1 MGGCLSVSVSC
12 EKVVDNFSQWLCVKG
27 SYIHNLEE
35 NLRDLETAMEELKAR
50 RVDLSTRVDNEE
62 MKGLRRLS
70 EVQVWLT
77 KVEKLESDV
86 NGLVNVRTTELQRLC
101 LCGVCSKSLK
111 LSYRYGK
118 RVFLKLGEV
127 KKQKSEGVFEV
138 VAGKAPASEVIER
151 RIQPTIVGQE
161 EVLEKAWNRLMS
173 DDGVGIMGLHGM
185 GGVGKTT
192 LLTQINNKFIE
203 KKNNFDVIWVDVSKE
218 LQIQKIQNQVAK
230 KLGLDGEDWNQ
241 KDEEEKACAIHNV
254 LKRRKF
260 VLLMDDLWEKVELT
274 LIGVPYPDRGN
285 GCKIVFTTRSK
296 EVCGRMRVD
305 AEMEV
310 QCLLPQDALE
320 LFKKVVGETTLRSD
334 PSIPELAAEV
344 AKKCHGLPLALT
356 VIGEAMSYRR
366 TIQEWKNAI
375 HELNSNAVKFSD
387 MEDKILPVLKFS
399 YDSLKEENLKS
410 CFLYCALVRQDG
422 FIYKD
427 NLIDYWIG
435 EGMIDASEGIEM
447 AENKGYEIIGS
458 LVRASL
464 LMEVEPDRR
473 MHMRMHD
480 VVREMALW
488 IASDFGKEEDAF
500 IVHAGARL
508 REMPNVENWKVVR
521 RISLMDNCIGHLAGS
536 PECLELTTF
545 LMNDN
550 VLKDISMEFFKSMP
564 KLVVLDL
571 SRNGS
576 LLEMPDGISKLVSLQ
591 YLNLSGTR
599 ISDLPMCLLQELEK
613 LIHLGL
619 PRLTTIAGISRLQNL
634 KILVLTFPWDDHN
647 TVEELETLKNLQV
660 LYTRFEDDPLP
671 LEKFL
676 SSHRLTSCT
685 REVVIMNMDL
695 ESSGLSLPVT
705 MDKLKFFRTDNC
717 SISEIKMGTTC
728 NICFSSLSLVFLRD
742 CRCLKELTFLIFAPN
757 LTDLVIDKGKD
768 VEDIINKEKAC
779 GGEESGI
786 VPFLNLNRLVLI
798 SLPKLKNIYW
808 SPLLLPSLEKVV
820 IRDCPNLKKLPLSS
834 QSGKQGEDGLIIY
847 YDEEEWIEGVEW
859 EDEATKT
866 RFLSSCRKGPNR
878 LLRRQTSSK
887 LMMPFCIV

>member
-12 EKVVDNFSQWLCVKG
+12 EKVVDSFSQWLCVKA

-35 NLRDLETAMEELKAR
+35 NLRELETAMEELKGR
-50 RVDLSTRVDNEE
+50 RDDLSTRVDNEE

-77 KVEKLESDV
+77 KVEKLE
-86 NGLVNVRTTELQRLC
+86 
-101 LCGVCSKSLK
+101 
-111 LSYRYGK
+111 
-118 RVFLKLGEV
+118 
-127 KKQKSEGVFEV
+127 
-138 VAGKAPASEVIER
+138 
-151 RIQPTIVGQE
+151 
-161 EVLEKAWNRLMS
+161 
-173 DDGVGIMGLHGM
+173 
-185 GGVGKTT
+185 
-192 LLTQINNKFIE
+192 LTQ
-203 KKNNFDVIWVDVSKE
+203 
-218 LQIQKIQNQVAK
+218 
-230 KLGLDGEDWNQ
+230 
-241 KDEEEKACAIHNV
+241 
-254 LKRRKF
+254 
-260 VLLMDDLWEKVELT
+260 
-274 LIGVPYPDRGN
+274 IGVPYPDRGN

-310 QCLLPQDALE
+310 QCLLPEDALE

-375 HELNSNAVKFSD
+375 HELKSNAVKFSD
-387 MEDKILPVLKFS
+387 MEDKILPVLMFS

-410 CFLYCALVRQDG
+410 CFLYCPLVRENG
-422 FIYKD
+422 LIIKEK
-427 NLIDYWIG
+427 LIDYWIG
-435 EGMIDASEGIEM
+435 EGMIDASEGIEV

-464 LMEVEPDRR
+464 LMEVEPDRGR
-473 MHMRMHD
+473 CMRMHD

-488 IASDFGKEEDAF
+488 IASDFGKEKDAF
-500 IVHAGARL
+500 IVHAGAWL
-508 REMPNVENWKVVR
+508 REMPPNENWKVVR
-521 RISLMDNCIGHLAGS
+521 RISLMDNCIEHLAGS

-545 LMNDN
+545 LLNDN
-550 VLKDISMEFFKSMP
+550 VLEDISMEFFKSMP

-571 SRNGS
+571 STNGS

-591 YLNLSGTR
+591 YLNLAATGIR
-599 ISDLPMCLLQELEK
+599 DLPMCLLQELKK
-613 LIHLGL
+613 LIRLEL

-634 KILVLTFPWDDHN
+634 KILDLIFPWDDHN
-647 TVEELETLKNLQV
+647 TVEELETLKNLEV
-660 LYTRFEDDPLP
+660 LYTAFEDRPLP

-685 REVVIMNMDL
+685 RQVVITNMDL

-705 MDKLKFFRTDNC
+705 MDKLKGFCIDNC
-717 SISEIKMGTTC
+717 RISEIKMGTICSKSKTVTPLHNPR
-728 NICFSSLSLVFLRD
+728 NICFSSLSLVCLRD
-742 CRCLKELTFLIFAPN
+742 CECLKELTFLMFAPN
-757 LTDLVIDKGKD
+757 LTDLLVYYGKD

-808 SPLLLPSLEKVV
+808 SPLLLPSLEKVE

-847 YDEEEWIEGVEW
+847 YNEEEWIESVEW

-866 RFLSSCRKGPNR
+866 RFLSSCKQG
-878 LLRRQTSSK
+878 
-887 LMMPFCIV
+887 

>member
-1 MGGCLSVSVSC
+1 M
-12 EKVVDNFSQWLCVKG
+12 
-27 SYIHNLEE
+27 
-35 NLRDLETAMEELKAR
+35 
-50 RVDLSTRVDNEE
+50 
-62 MKGLRRLS
+62 
-70 EVQVWLT
+70 
-77 KVEKLESDV
+77 
-86 NGLVNVRTTELQRLC
+86 
-101 LCGVCSKSLK
+101 
-111 LSYRYGK
+111 
-118 RVFLKLGEV
+118 
-127 KKQKSEGVFEV
+127 
-138 VAGKAPASEVIER
+138 
-151 RIQPTIVGQE
+151 
-161 EVLEKAWNRLMS
+161 
-173 DDGVGIMGLHGM
+173 
-185 GGVGKTT
+185 
-192 LLTQINNKFIE
+192 
-203 KKNNFDVIWVDVSKE
+203 
-218 LQIQKIQNQVAK
+218 
-230 KLGLDGEDWNQ
+230 
-241 KDEEEKACAIHNV
+241 
-254 LKRRKF
+254 
-260 VLLMDDLWEKVELT
+260 LLMDDLWEKVELT
-274 LIGVPYPDRGN
+274 QIGVPYPDRGN

-310 QCLLPQDALE
+310 QCLLPEDALE

-356 VIGEAMSYRR
+356 VIGEATSYRR
-366 TIQEWKNAI
+366 TIREWKNAI

-410 CFLYCALVRQDG
+410 CFLYCALVPKNG
-422 FIYKD
+422 FILKRK
-427 NLIDYWIG
+427 LIDYWIG

-464 LMEVEPDRR
+464 LMEVESNRAILI
-473 MHMRMHD
+473 RMHD

-488 IASDFGKEEDAF
+488 IASDFGKEKDAF
-500 IVHAGARL
+500 IVHAGGRL
-508 REMPNVENWKVVR
+508 REMPNVKNWKVVR
-521 RISLMDNCIGHLAGS
+521 RISLMDNCIEHLAGS

-545 LMNDN
+545 LVNN
-550 VLKDISMEFFKSMP
+550 NRSLKDISMEFFKSMP

-571 SRNGS
+571 AGNGS

-591 YLNLSGTR
+591 YLNLAGTR
-599 ISDLPMCLLQELEK
+599 IRDLPMCLLQELEK

-634 KILVLTFPWDDHN
+634 KILDLIFPSDLN
-647 TVEELETLKNLQV
+647 TVEELETLKHLQV
-660 LYTRFEDDPLP
+660 LYTRFNDDPLP

-685 REVVIMNMDL
+685 REVYIKNMDL

-705 MDKLKFFRTDNC
+705 MDKLKYLYTVNC
-717 SISEIKMGTTC
+717 RISEIKMGTICNKSKTVTPLHNPR
-728 NICFSSLSLVFLRD
+728 NICFSSLSLVYLRD
-742 CRCLKELTFLIFAPN
+742 CECLKELTFLIFAPN
-757 LTDLVIDKGKD
+757 LVELVIDYGID
-768 VEDIINKEKAC
+768 VEDVINKEKA
-779 GGEESGI
+779 EESGI
-786 VPFLNLNRLVLI
+786 VPFLKLNRLVLI

-834 QSGKQGEDGLIIY
+834 QSGKQGEDGLIIR

-866 RFLSSCRKGPNR
+866 RFLSSCRKV
-878 LLRRQTSSK
+878 
-887 LMMPFCIV
+887 CY

>member
-12 EKVVDNFSQWLCVKG
+12 EKVVDSLSQWLCVKG

-35 NLRDLETAMEELKAR
+35 NLRELETAMEELKGR
-50 RVDLSTRVDNEE
+50 RDDLSTRVDNEE

-118 RVFLKLGEV
+118 RVFLTLGEV
-127 KKQKSEGVFEV
+127 KKHKSEGVFEV

-203 KKNNFDVIWVDVSKE
+203 KKNNFDVVWVDVSKE

-230 KLGLDGEDWNQ
+230 KLGLDDDGEDWNQ

-399 YDSLKEENLKS
+399 YDS
-410 CFLYCALVRQDG
+410 
-422 FIYKD
+422 
-427 NLIDYWIG
+427 
-435 EGMIDASEGIEM
+435 IEM
-447 AENKGYEIIGS
+447 AENKGYEIISS

-464 LMEVEPDRR
+464 LMEVEPARR
-473 MHMRMHD
+473 GVMRMHD

-500 IVHAGARL
+500 IVHEGARL
-508 REMPNVENWKVVR
+508 REMPNVGNWKVVR
-521 RISLMDNCIGHLAGS
+521 RISLMDNCIEHLAGS

-550 VLKDISMEFFKSMP
+550 RSLEDISMEFFKPMP

-571 SRNGS
+571 SRNES

-591 YLNLSGTR
+591 YLNLSETR

-619 PRLTTIAGISRLQNL
+619 PRLPTIAGISRLQNL
-634 KILVLTFPWDDHN
+634 IILALTFPSDLN
-647 TVEELETLKNLQV
+647 TVEELETLKNLEV
-660 LYTRFEDDPLP
+660 LYTGFKDDPLP

-685 REVVIMNMDL
+685 RRVVITNMDL

-705 MDKLKFFRTDNC
+705 ITAA
-717 SISEIKMGTTC
+717 
-728 NICFSSLSLVFLRD
+728 SLR
-742 CRCLKELTFLIFAPN
+742 
-757 LTDLVIDKGKD
+757 
-768 VEDIINKEKAC
+768 
-779 GGEESGI
+779 
-786 VPFLNLNRLVLI
+786 
-798 SLPKLKNIYW
+798 
-808 SPLLLPSLEKVV
+808 
-820 IRDCPNLKKLPLSS
+820 
-834 QSGKQGEDGLIIY
+834 
-847 YDEEEWIEGVEW
+847 
-859 EDEATKT
+859 
-866 RFLSSCRKGPNR
+866 
-878 LLRRQTSSK
+878 
-887 LMMPFCIV
+887 

>member
-12 EKVVDNFSQWLCVKG
+12 EKVADSFSQWLCVKA

-35 NLRDLETAMEELKAR
+35 NLRELETAMEELKGR
-50 RVDLSTRVDNEE
+50 RDDLSTRVDNEE

-127 KKQKSEGVFEV
+127 KKHKSEGVFEV

-203 KKNNFDVIWVDVSKE
+203 KKNTFDVIWVDVSKE

-230 KLGLDGEDWNQ
+230 KLSLDGEEWRG

-344 AKKCHGLPLALT
+344 AKKCHRLPLALT

-375 HELNSNAVKFSD
+375 HELNSNAAKFSD
-387 MEDKILPVLKFS
+387 MEDKILPLLKFS
-399 YDSLKEENLKS
+399 YDKILPLLKFS
-410 CFLYCALVRQDG
+410 Y
-422 FIYKD
+422 
-427 NLIDYWIG
+427 
-435 EGMIDASEGIEM
+435 
-447 AENKGYEIIGS
+447 GS

-464 LMEVEPDRR
+464 LMEVEPDRA
-473 MHMRMHD
+473 MLMRMHD

-591 YLNLSGTR
+591 YLNLAATG

-619 PRLTTIAGISRLQNL
+619 PRLPTIAGISRLQNL
-634 KILVLTFPWDDHN
+634 IILALTFPSDLN
-647 TVEELETLKNLQV
+647 TVEELETLKNLEV
-660 LYTRFEDDPLP
+660 LYTGFKDDPLP

-685 REVVIMNMDL
+685 RRVVITNMDL

-705 MDKLKFFRTDNC
+705 ITAA
-717 SISEIKMGTTC
+717 
-728 NICFSSLSLVFLRD
+728 SLR
-742 CRCLKELTFLIFAPN
+742 
-757 LTDLVIDKGKD
+757 
-768 VEDIINKEKAC
+768 
-779 GGEESGI
+779 
-786 VPFLNLNRLVLI
+786 
-798 SLPKLKNIYW
+798 
-808 SPLLLPSLEKVV
+808 
-820 IRDCPNLKKLPLSS
+820 
-834 QSGKQGEDGLIIY
+834 
-847 YDEEEWIEGVEW
+847 
-859 EDEATKT
+859 
-866 RFLSSCRKGPNR
+866 
-878 LLRRQTSSK
+878 
-887 LMMPFCIV
+887 